1 MLCNA
6 MKQRR
11 DKSPLTNEELYPF
24 SIRMDELGNLYWN
37 GEISIDEYHIRSGR
51 LYDEFPWLYIES
63 EMPRFNANCFWRD
76 SLGNHGYWIERARMT
91 DNKRK
96 EYEAKGINVYND

>member
-1 MLCNA
+1 

-11 DKSPLTNEELYPF
+11 DKSPLTDEELYPL
-24 SIRMDELGNLYWN
+24 SIRDDELGNLYCN

-51 LYDEFPWLYIES
+51 LYDEFPWVIIEK
-63 EMPRFNANCFWRD
+63 ELPAHNAYAYWRD
-76 SLGNHGYWIERARMT
+76 SLGNRGYWIERAKMT
-91 DNKRK
+91 DEARK